1 VSLSF
6 LNTIKL
12 AENIVILYSAN
23 LTVLVTSKLSCP
35 LWKNGKKSD
44 FLAGAR
50 RRKGFPDKSLRK
62 QGKHFS
68 GPTIKAAVF
77 KLLDKNPLLTAQPI
91 CKILELRF
99 NDYRMYVSKL
109 RSQWRSLP
117 KNERGSKCSIH
128 GWRGWCYLP
137 KFGKLGNP
145 KIVSQCDKTYH
156 DGIRFRAVRVG
167 WVETKARN
175 RWLLWKERVGR
186 LQWFETG
193 RVNLFVRKPA
203 NLGKAYQLICNGFSF
218 TGLVTD
224 IKVLEQI
231 LLTVRFKGAHYVF
244 PTEQRLPR
252 LTIDLFG
259 KSNGVIIKVGDR
271 SHPHAVEVIACYP
284 DWAERNERLLEH
296 LNDTLKR
303 LFTPVAP
310 NNLKRDVDY
319 VA

>member
-1 VSLSF
+1 VSLNI

-12 AENIVILYSAN
+12 PENIVILSSAN

-50 RRKGFPDKSLRK
+50 RRKHVSGKSLRK

-68 GPTIKAAVF
+68 GGTIKNSVF
-77 KLLDKNPLLTAQPI
+77 KKLDKNPLLTAKPL
-91 CKILELRF
+91 CKLLGLPWPE
-99 NDYRMYVSKL
+99 YRNYVNKL
-109 RSQWRSLP
+109 RSTWLGLP
-117 KNERGSKCSIH
+117 KNERGSKCSLH

-137 KFGKLGNP
+137 ESGKKLGLPNSLDRGVA
-145 KIVSQCDKTYH
+145 IAT
-156 DGIRFRAVRVG
+156 G
-167 WVETKARN
+167 WVETRARN
-175 RWLLWKERVGR
+175 RWLLWKDRLGR

-193 RVNLFVRKPA
+193 RVNLYVRKPA

-218 TGLVTD
+218 TGLITD
-224 IKVLEQI
+224 IKVLEKV
-231 LLTVRFKGAHYVF
+231 LRSVRFKGAHYVF

-252 LTIDLFG
+252 LTIDLFA
-259 KSNGVIIKVGDR
+259 KSNGIIVKVGDR

-284 DWAERNERLLEH
+284 DWAERNERLLEQ